1 MFDEARRRI
10 LSTVAGQRGLI
21 TRAQIE
27 RLPDARKGMQVL
39 AEMEKS
45 GDLELM
51 VDDVW
56 AHSAVRS
63 VSEPIGEA
71 EALWL
76 LTEPEHTLTERREES
91 RRHGAPPP
99 VIGGLPALTHWGFGY
114 APVDTVVSLPPN
126 ALIPV
131 AVSDLVSVRT
141 NIDPAAHDIDW
152 QHENFPYLGVEATLV
167 DLLREGIG
175 LDVVAGFLST
185 AMWTLHPMRP
195 DLLLWHLTQLAAEE
209 GLSVEH
215 GRRTY
220 ADLVSLAGGWPE
232 KPGAGYAETWVNNR
246 PAVDALLST
255 EAADAAADPV
265 AASARRADR
274 MDQLREIEAARH
286 AGGVDVDVA
295 IKLVVDRTH
304 DDLDASSIPSAAAAK
319 ALGTT
324 TEDVLGRARRGDLH
338 SYETPS
344 ERLFPDWQFGSAGAV
359 PHLAEVLDAVAEFVH
374 PASLHEFMTT
384 AQSGLTR
391 AGRSVSPR
399 HWLLDGG
406 DPAVIVN
413 RLGVMR

>member
-1 MFDEARRRI
+1 MFDEARHRI
-10 LSTVAGQRGLI
+10 LSTVASQRGLI

-27 RLPDARKGMQVL
+27 RLPDARRGMQVL
-39 AEMEKS
+39 AEMEIS
-45 GDLELM
+45 GDLEMM

-76 LTEPEHTLTERREES
+76 LTGSERTLTERREEFI
-91 RRHGAPPP
+91 RNGASPP
-99 VIGGLPALTHWGFGY
+99 VIGGLPALAHWGFGY
-114 APVDTVVSLPPN
+114 APVETVVTVPPN

-141 NIDPAAHDIDW
+141 NLGTAAHDIDW
-152 QHENFPYLGVEATLV
+152 QHENFPYRGAEATLV

-175 LDVVAGFLST
+175 LDVVAGLLST

-195 DLLLWHLTQLAAEE
+195 DLLLWHLTHLAAEE

-232 KPGAGYAETWVNNR
+232 KPGARYGETWVKNR

-255 EAADAAADPV
+255 EAADAEADPV
-265 AASARRADR
+265 TAAARRADR

-286 AGGVDVDVA
+286 AGGVDVAVA
-295 IKLVVDRTH
+295 IKLVVERTH

-319 ALGTT
+319 ALGITT
-324 TEDVLGRARRGDLH
+324 DDVLARARRDDLH

-344 ERLFPDWQFGSAGAV
+344 GRLFPDWQFGSAGVV
-359 PHLAEVLDAVAEFVH
+359 PHVAEVLDAVAEFVH
-374 PASLHEFMTT
+374 PASLQGFMTT
-384 AQSGLTR
+384 AQSGLIR

-413 RLGVMR
+413 RLAVMR